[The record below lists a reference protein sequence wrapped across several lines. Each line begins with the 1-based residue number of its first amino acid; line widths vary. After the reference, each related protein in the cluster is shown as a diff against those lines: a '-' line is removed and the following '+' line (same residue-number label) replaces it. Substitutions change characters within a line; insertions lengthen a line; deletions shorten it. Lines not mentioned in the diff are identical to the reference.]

1 VNTLHVEDFVV
12 LGRTVP
18 EESKKYGKRVCMAG
32 YSAEC
37 NQFLR
42 VYPLMVPVGGNAEAN
57 GFRARFRYAL
67 DLKRNPQDSR
77 TESWRVLNEQ
87 QPTSTPWRAAGEVKK
102 EVVLDWLKK
111 RAVPSIHSLDD
122 CKLSLGVIW
131 VKAANWKGL
140 AIPRHE
146 PDPPPEHASL
156 FDDLEDQA
164 TVHAPTFDP
173 TKVKF
178 APYIRFQ
185 DAASEH
191 RLQIR
196 EWGAYMLLGQA
207 KYADKPEMLWK
218 APAYVEGRDIVL
230 VVGNMNN
237 HRKNWLIIKTFQLD
251 EPKKGP
257 SLFDDVN
264 DDETPPPALKKK
276 AKK

>member
-1 VNTLHVEDFVV
+1 
-12 LGRTVP
+12 VP